1 MASGVNE
8 PSMAEKIEKQALTT
22 PSNPALELLMNALK
36 VAKSQAHRIP
46 DDLNLI
52 KEVAK
57 AALNNGLTD
66 PKDLL
71 VMLLLNL
78 TNAIAMSDSALA

>member
-1 MASGVNE
+1 MAPGATE
-8 PSMAEKIEKQALTT
+8 PSMAEKINKNTITT
-22 PSNPALELLMNALK
+22 PDNSALNLLMDALK

-46 DDLNLI
+46 ADLGLI

-66 PKDLL
+66 PKKLL
-71 VMLLLNL
+71 VRFL
-78 TNAIAMSDSALA
+78 